1 MRTTMY
7 STLHDERRRD
17 VRPILDCTGYELWRH
32 DVVGA
37 EGVHLITAA
46 GDRIVDFESGVWC
59 AGLGHAHPRLQAIMH
74 VQLDH
79 ALHLGYR
86 VESSLAAEAA
96 TAVLATLP
104 FPDGKCI
111 FLASG
116 SEAVELA
123 TQIGRRVTRRPLFLG
138 LAGAYLAAYGT
149 SGSTAADEWIL
160 FDWAACAECP
170 QNADC
175 DPGCPRLAEIPFER
189 IGTFV
194 FEPGNSGGLVKLPP
208 RGPVRALA
216 ARVAD
221 AGGVLVV
228 DEVTTGLGRTGAWYG
243 FQHYDLRPDLVAL
256 GKGLGNGYPVSAVA
270 MRRSI
275 GVDLEASG
283 FHYAQS
289 HQNDPLGCAV
299 AKEVLAILR
308 DERLVERSA
317 KVGEWFLGEL
327 EALAARHDAV
337 RQVRGRGLMLV
348 MEFEPDS
355 RLSVVD
361 VHRALLGR
369 GFLVGCKP
377 QANLL
382 RFYPPLVIEEEEI
395 RGLLAALD
403 LFLGDTA

>member
-1 MRTTMY
+1 MY

-17 VRPILDCTGYELWRH
+17 VRPILDCTGYELCRD
-32 DVVGA
+32 DVVRA
-37 EGVHLITAA
+37 EGAHLITAD
-46 GDRIVDFESGVWC
+46 GDRIIDFESGVWC
-59 AGLGHAHPRLQAIMH
+59 AGLGHAHPRLQAVMH
-74 VQLDH
+74 AQLDR

-86 VESSLAAEAA
+86 VESALAAEAA
-96 TAVLATLP
+96 EAVLATLP
-104 FPDGKCI
+104 LPDGKCV

-123 TQIGRRVTRRPLFLG
+123 AQIARRICEKPLLLG

-149 SGSTAADEWIL
+149 TGRRTSDEWVL

-170 QNADC
+170 KNADC
-175 DPGCPRLAEIPFER
+175 DPGCPRLAEVPFER
-189 IGTFV
+189 ISAFV

-216 ARVAD
+216 ARMAD
-221 AGGVLVV
+221 AGGMLVV

-275 GVDLEASG
+275 GVDLEVSG

-337 RQVRGRGLMLV
+337 RQVRGRGLMLALEV
-348 MEFEPDS
+348 YPDS
-355 RLSVVD
+355 RPALRD
-361 VHRALLGR
+361 IHRELLDR

-377 QANLL
+377 QASLL
-382 RFYPPLVIEEEEI
+382 RFYPPLAIGEDEI
-395 RGLLAALD
+395 RDLLAALD
-403 LFLGDTA
+403 LVLGGVE

>member
-1 MRTTMY
+1 
-7 STLHDERRRD
+7 
-17 VRPILDCTGYELWRH
+17 VRPILDCTGYDLWRD
-32 DVVGA
+32 DVVRA
-37 EGVHLITAA
+37 EGTLLITAA

-59 AGLGHAHPRLQAIMH
+59 AGLGHAHPRLQAVMH
-74 VQLDH
+74 AQLDR

-86 VESSLAAEAA
+86 VESALAAEAA
-96 TAVLATLP
+96 EAVLATLP
-104 FPDGKCI
+104 LPDGECV

-123 TQIGRRVTRRPLFLG
+123 TQIARRLSGKPLLLG
-138 LAGAYLAAYGT
+138 LTGAYLSAYGT
-149 SGSTAADEWIL
+149 TGTTSSADWVL

-170 QNADC
+170 HSSDC
-175 DPGCPRLAEIPFER
+175 DPDCPRLAEIPFER
-189 IGTFV
+189 ISAFV

-208 RGPVRALA
+208 RGLVRALA

-221 AGGVLVV
+221 HGGFLAV

-243 FQHYDLRPDLVAL
+243 YHHYDLHPDLVAL

-270 MRRSI
+270 MRRSM

-327 EALAARHDAV
+327 EALATRHDAV
-337 RQVRGRGLMLV
+337 SQVRGRGLMLV

-355 RLSVVD
+355 RPSVVD

-382 RFYPPLVIEEEEI
+382 RFYPPLVIEEAET

-403 LFLGDTA
+403 LLLGGTA

>member
-1 MRTTMY
+1 MY
-7 STLHDERRRD
+7 STPHEGRSHD
-17 VRPILDCTGYELWRH
+17 VRPILDCSGYEIWRG
-32 DVVGA
+32 DVVRA
-37 EGVHLITAA
+37 EGVHLITVA

-59 AGLGHAHPRLQAIMH
+59 AGLGHAHPRIQSVLHTQIDRAM
-74 VQLDH
+74 
-79 ALHLGYR
+79 HLGYR
-86 VESSLAAEAA
+86 VESALAAEAA
-96 TAVLATLP
+96 KAMLATLP
-104 FPDGKCI
+104 FPNGKCI

-123 TQIGRRVTRRPLFLG
+123 AQIARRICEKPLLLG

-149 SGSTAADEWIL
+149 TGRRTSDEWVL

-170 QNADC
+170 KNADC
-175 DPGCPRLAEIPFER
+175 DPGCPRLAEVPFER
-189 IGTFV
+189 ISAFV

-216 ARVAD
+216 SRVTE
-221 AGGVLVV
+221 GKGFLVV

-270 MRRSI
+270 MRRSM

-327 EALAARHDAV
+327 EALATRHDAV

-355 RLSVVD
+355 RPSVVD

-382 RFYPPLVIEEEEI
+382 RFYPPLIIGEDEI
-395 RGLLAALD
+395 LGLLAAVD
-403 LFLGDTA
+403 LLLGGTA

>member
-1 MRTTMY
+1 MY
-7 STLHDERRRD
+7 STPHDERRRD
-17 VRPILDCTGYELWRH
+17 VRPILDCTGYELWRD
-32 DVVGA
+32 DVVRA
-37 EGVHLITAA
+37 EGVHLITTG

-74 VQLDH
+74 AQLDR

-86 VESSLAAEAA
+86 VESALAVEAAE
-96 TAVLATLP
+96 TVIETLS

-123 TQIGRRVTRRPLFLG
+123 AQIACRICEKPLLLG

-149 SGSTAADEWIL
+149 TGRRTSDEWVL

-170 QNADC
+170 KNADC
-175 DPGCPRLAEIPFER
+175 DPGCPRLAEVPFER
-189 IGTFV
+189 ISAFV

-216 ARVAD
+216 SRVTESE
-221 AGGVLVV
+221 GFLVV

-348 MEFEPDS
+348 MEFEPGS
-355 RLSVVD
+355 RQSVVD
-361 VHRALLGR
+361 VHRALLER
-369 GFLVGCKP
+369 GILVGCKP

-382 RFYPPLVIEEEEI
+382 RFYPPLTIGEDEI
-395 RGLLAALD
+395 RGLLAELD
-403 LFLGDTA
+403 RILGDVA

>member
-1 MRTTMY
+1 M
-7 STLHDERRRD
+7 
-17 VRPILDCTGYELWRH
+17 RPILDCTGYELWRD
-32 DVVGA
+32 DVVHA
-37 EGVHLITAA
+37 EGVYLITAG

-59 AGLGHAHPRLQAIMH
+59 AGLGHAHPRLQTVMH
-74 VQLDH
+74 AQLDR

-86 VESSLAAEAA
+86 VETALAAEAA
-96 TAVLATLP
+96 TAVLGTLP
-104 FPDGKCI
+104 FPDGKCV

-123 TQIGRRVTRRPLFLG
+123 TQIGRRTSRRTFLLG
-138 LAGAYLAAYGT
+138 LTGAYLSAYGT
-149 SGSTAADEWIL
+149 TGTMSSNEWIL

-170 QNADC
+170 KNADC

-194 FEPGNSGGLVKLPP
+194 FEPGNSGGFVKLPP

-275 GVDLEASG
+275 GADLEASG

-289 HQNDPLGCAV
+289 HQNDPLGSAV
-299 AKEVLAILR
+299 AMEVLAVLR
-308 DERLVERSA
+308 DEKLVERSA
-317 KVGEWFLGEL
+317 RVGKVFLREL
-327 EALAARHDAV
+327 ITIASRHAAV
-337 RQVRGRGLMLV
+337 REVRGRGLMLA
-348 MEFEPDS
+348 MELHPDS
-355 RLSVVD
+355 RPALHD
-361 VHRALLGR
+361 VHRALLER

-377 QANLL
+377 AANLL
-382 RFYPPLVIEEEEI
+382 RFYPPLVIGEDEI
-395 RGLLAALD
+395 RGLVAALD
-403 LFLGDTA
+403 LVLGGAA